1 MIQKRR
7 YLLSVLCYIISSLI
21 TGLSIWITRPT
32 LTLAP
37 DPGAGGKEAGAEL
50 GICAAVTVPRH

>member
-1 MIQKRR
+1 M
-7 YLLSVLCYIISSLI
+7 YAPCYIISSLI
-21 TGLSIWITRPT
+21 TGLAIWITRPT

-50 GICAAVTVPRH
+50 GICAGVTVPRHLAYF